1 MRLTVTPRDGLVV
14 VVPLHWRG
22 DPAAVVAEKR
32 AWAETALA
40 RVAEHRAAHA
50 AGPDALLPDL
60 VELRAVGETWP
71 VEYRSTAA
79 SAGSGRATARV
90 VGSALVVTGDV
101 ADALACLAALVRW
114 LDREA
119 RAQLIP
125 MLADVAHE
133 SGMTYT
139 SARVRRQRTRWGSC
153 SARKTISLSRNLVF
167 LPEHLVRALM
177 LHELAHTR
185 VMNHSQRFYD
195 ELAGLDPSAHEHRA
209 QMRRDAARLVPPW
222 ADA

>member
-1 MRLTVTPRDGLVV
+1 VRLTVTPREGLVV
-14 VVPLHWRG
+14 VVPRYWRG
-22 DPAAVVAEKR
+22 DPDAIVAEKR
-32 AWAETALA
+32 AWAERALA

-60 VELRAVGETWP
+60 IELRSVGETWP
-71 VEYRSTAA
+71 VEYRATTK
-79 SAGSGRATARV
+79 SAGTGRATARI

-101 ADALACLAALVRW
+101 ADAPACLAALVRW

-119 RAQLIP
+119 RARLIP
-125 MLADVAHE
+125 MLAEVAHE
-133 SGMTYT
+133 SGVTYA
-139 SARVRRQRTRWGSC
+139 SARVRRQRSRWGSC
-153 SARKTISLSRNLVF
+153 SARQTISLARNLVF

-185 VMNHSQRFYD
+185 VMNHSHRFYD
-195 ELAGLDPSAHEHRA
+195 ELLKLDPLALEHRA
-209 QMRRDAARLVPPW
+209 QMREAARLVPPW